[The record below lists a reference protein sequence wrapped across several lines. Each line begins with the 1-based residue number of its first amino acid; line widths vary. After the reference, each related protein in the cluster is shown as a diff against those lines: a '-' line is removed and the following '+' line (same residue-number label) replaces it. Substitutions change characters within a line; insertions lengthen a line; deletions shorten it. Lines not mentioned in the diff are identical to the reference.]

1 MEPKLE
7 YQSRGDDMEVENL
20 KELPVVE
27 NEYNQKYDQPQ
38 EEFISSLASRMLAL
52 DASNPYAN
60 SKEFVT
66 REFATLNE
74 SRRSRV
80 TRSSRLSKQISGHS
94 EKENRENEPQYAEN
108 KIESC
113 EFRFNTPS
121 SGKREDTEAHEDG
134 SDSPG
139 QKLEL
144 EDLSPPKDHINT

>member
-1 MEPKLE
+1 
-7 YQSRGDDMEVENL
+7 MEVENL
-20 KELPVVE
+20 KELPVTE
-27 NEYNQKYDQPQ
+27 NEYNQKYVQPQ
-38 EEFISSLASRMLAL
+38 EDLASRMRLAL

-60 SKEFVT
+60 SKEFAT

-94 EKENRENEPQYAEN
+94 EKENRQNELQFADN

-121 SGKREDTEAHEDG
+121 SGKREDIEAHEDR
-134 SDSPG
+134 SESPG

>member
-1 MEPKLE
+1 
-7 YQSRGDDMEVENL
+7 
-20 KELPVVE
+20 
-27 NEYNQKYDQPQ
+27 
-38 EEFISSLASRMLAL
+38 MLAL

-60 SKEFVT
+60 SKEFGA

-94 EKENRENEPQYAEN
+94 EKENHLLYRQNEPQYAEN

>member
-60 SKEFVT
+60 SKEFVA

-94 EKENRENEPQYAEN
+94 EKENRQNEPQYAEN

>member
-20 KELPVVE
+20 KELPVAE
-27 NEYNQKYDQPQ
+27 NEYDQQYEQPQ
-38 EEFISSLASRMLAL
+38 EDSASRMLAL

-60 SKEFVT
+60 SKEFGA

-94 EKENRENEPQYAEN
+94 EKENRQNEPQYAEN

-121 SGKREDTEAHEDG
+121 SGKREDTEAHEDR
-134 SDSPG
+134 SESPG

-144 EDLSPPKDHINT
+144 EDLSPPKDHMNT

>member
-1 MEPKLE
+1 
-7 YQSRGDDMEVENL
+7 
-20 KELPVVE
+20 
-27 NEYNQKYDQPQ
+27 
-38 EEFISSLASRMLAL
+38 MLAL

-60 SKEFVT
+60 SKEFAA

-94 EKENRENEPQYAEN
+94 EKENRQNEPLTHSQYAEN

-121 SGKREDTEAHEDG
+121 SGKREDTEAHEDR
-134 SDSPG
+134 SESPG

-144 EDLSPPKDHINT
+144 EDLSPPKDHINTQDEALTLLTLLSDDYET